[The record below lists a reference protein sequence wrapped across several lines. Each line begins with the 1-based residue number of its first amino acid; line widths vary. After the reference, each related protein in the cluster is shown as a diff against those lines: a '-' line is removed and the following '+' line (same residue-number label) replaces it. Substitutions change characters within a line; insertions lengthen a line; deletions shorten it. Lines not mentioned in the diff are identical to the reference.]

1 MKINKNKK
9 VYALA
14 QTIMESSF
22 VHSVLMVYGI
32 RVISHTM
39 KFSKRVG
46 EMKLFPLIIDL
57 H

>member
-57 H
+57 R